1 MHQGNLQSHIPNIPF
16 QLAFVF
22 DHQQFAVIW
31 WSIASDLELIHY
43 FLKQLEPQEL
53 PRLEG

>member
-1 MHQGNLQSHIPNIPF
+1 MYQGNLQSHISNISF

-31 WSIASDLELIHY
+31 WSIALDLQIHY

-53 PRLEG
+53 PRLVD